1 MELIRV
7 HVFFSLH
14 IVSRSPI
21 SFSIKT
27 FIGLCYHANLLCL
40 VNLALSI
47 SLTMFPSPCFNAY
60 FEVLH

>member
-14 IVSRSPI
+14 IMSKSPI
-21 SFSIKT
+21 EFSIET
-27 FIGLCYHANLLCL
+27 FIRLRSHANLLCL

-47 SLTMFPSPCFNAY
+47 SLAMFPSPCFNAY